1 MQLRDSTR
9 VREIFCKLIEADR
22 SDHQSLLDRECEGSV
37 SLRARVMEL
46 LDAHDLA
53 GKFLESPTIS
63 EEDTADGS
71 SSPHPA
77 ELAEIGTCIGP
88 YKLVEMIGEGG
99 FGVVFLAE
107 QEQPVQRQ
115 VALKII
121 KAGMD
126 TRQVVAR
133 FEAERQALA
142 MMEHPNIARVFD
154 GGATASGRPYF
165 VMELVR
171 GRPITEHCD
180 RQHLNTRQRL
190 ELFIP
195 VCRAIQHAH
204 QKGII
209 HRDLK
214 PSNILVTIEDGVASP
229 KVIDFGI
236 AKASSS
242 PRGRAAMTEQPQLI
256 GTPQYMSPEQAGAS
270 QDIDTR
276 SDIYSLGVL
285 LYQLLTGVPPF
296 DPARFKPASYDEIR
310 RLVREVEPPRPSTRL
325 ATRDDAA
332 QASAA
337 LQGIEL
343 SRLRRSLRGDLDWIV
358 MKAIEK
364 DPSRRYDTA
373 GDLAADVQRFLK
385 HEPVHAGPPGA
396 GYRLRK
402 LARRHRVAFLAVA
415 SVMISLAVG
424 LAIASFA
431 LVRARIAEHS
441 KEIMREDAVERL
453 WASYLAEARLSR
465 FSGRPG
471 QRFSGLAALQKA
483 AQIRPNLAVRNEAIA
498 CMSVP
503 DLQLVRSW
511 EGQPEGYEQMAFSNK
526 LDRYAK
532 GDQVGTIHVYDTR
545 SDAELF
551 SLPGDGAPLD
561 WFLAFSPNDRYLAAA
576 RAKSFAVWDL
586 VSRQVIF
593 STPSPITPLQAVDFS
608 PDSKLIAISAAP
620 DLLELYELSSGR
632 KVHSIPLEAR
642 ADRIRMDHQGKR
654 IAVSLQRRKIVIFSA
669 DDFSRLIDFRTA
681 GDIERLSWNSDGTL
695 LSAACR
701 DRNLYVWDPQNGQLQ
716 SSIDGHLAA
725 ALRVEFLHSD
735 RLLLS
740 TGWDYTAR
748 LWDPL
753 SGKQLLM
760 TPAPGFAVQVSP
772 DDQYIG
778 LCTGS
783 LSQLWKL
790 QQCRE
795 CRLFSGPLADDRGW
809 SSAISPDGRLLASA
823 SRGGIRIW
831 YLANDRQLAH
841 LAIDA
846 DSYVSLFFSS
856 DGRSLFAAGGGRLLQ
871 WAVPTCSLATKAADF
886 GEPVDIAPAK
896 GLAALGS
903 DGHTMVYDAGDGK
916 INLIDLRHPSQIIP
930 LGEHLG
936 NIRSIAVS
944 PDGKWAATSARRT
957 GSFRVWDL
965 AKREKAAEFGP
976 SSFDV
981 DMEGVAFS
989 PDGRWFVGGD
999 VGAYRFW
1006 EVGTWRL
1013 DHMIHRRRTH
1023 HPALIAFTR
1032 DGKTMAT
1039 IMGIEDAV
1047 QLVDPA
1053 TGKELATLE
1062 DPQMHEV
1069 GSLTIAGYG
1078 TSVAIGNL
1086 DHSTTVWDLQ
1096 LICKRLTD
1104 MGLDW

>member
-1 MQLRDSTR
+1 MQLQDSTR

-22 SDHQSLLDRECEGSV
+22 SDHQSLLDRECEGSA

-46 LDAHDLA
+46 LNAHDLA
-53 GKFLESPTIS
+53 GNFLESPTIS
-63 EEDTADGS
+63 EEDTADGFS
-71 SSPHPA
+71 SSQPA
-77 ELAEIGTCIGP
+77 ALAEIGTCIGP

-115 VALKII
+115 VALKIT

-133 FEAERQALA
+133 SEAERQALA

-154 GGATASGRPYF
+154 GGATDTGRPYF

-171 GRPITEHCD
+171 GLPITEHCD

-190 ELFIP
+190 EIFIP

-214 PSNILVTIEDGVASP
+214 PSNILVTFEDGIASP

-236 AKASSS
+236 AKASST
-242 PRGRAAMTEQPQLI
+242 PHGRLPMTEQPQLI

-296 DPARFKPASYDEIR
+296 DPARFKPAGYDEIR

-325 ATRDDAA
+325 ATRDAAA

-337 LQGIEL
+337 LQNIEL
-343 SRLRRSLRGDLDWIV
+343 SRLRRSLRGDLDWTV
-358 MKAIEK
+358 RKAIEK
-364 DPSRRYDTA
+364 DPARRYDPA
-373 GDLAADVQRFLK
+373 GDLAADVRRFLK

-396 GYRLRK
+396 AYRLGK
-402 LARRHRVAFLAVA
+402 MARRHRVALVAVA
-415 SVMISLAVG
+415 SVMISLAAG
-424 LAIASFA
+424 LAVASFA

-441 KEIMREDAVERL
+441 KEILREDAVERL
-453 WASYLAEARLSR
+453 WASYLAEARVSR

-483 AQIRPNLAVRNEAIA
+483 ARIRPNLAVRNEAIA

-503 DLQLVRSW
+503 DLELVRTW

-532 GDQVGTIHVYDTR
+532 GDQVGTIHVFDAR

-561 WFLAFSPNDRYLAAA
+561 WFVAFSPNDRYLAAA
-576 RAKSFAVWDL
+576 RAKSFVVWDL
-586 VSRQVIF
+586 DQRQIIF
-593 STPSPITPLQAVDFS
+593 STPVPITPLQAVDFS
-608 PDSKLIAISAAP
+608 PDSKLLAISASP
-620 DLLELYELSSGR
+620 DLLELYELSSGK
-632 KVHSIPLEAR
+632 KVRSIPLESR
-642 ADRIRMDHQGKR
+642 VDRIRIDHQGKHL
-654 IAVSLQRRKIVIFSA
+654 AVSLQKRKIIIFA
-669 DDFSRLIDFRTA
+669 MDDYSRQIEFKPP

-695 LSAACR
+695 LAAACR
-701 DRNLYVWDPQNGQLQ
+701 DRNLYVWDSQNGRLQ

-740 TGWDYTAR
+740 TSWDYTAR

-760 TPAPGFAVQVSP
+760 TSAPGFAVQISP

-783 LSQLWKL
+783 LSQLWRL
-790 QQCRE
+790 QQCQE

-831 YLANDRQLAH
+831 NLATDRELAH
-841 LAIDA
+841 MVISA
-846 DSYVSLFFSS
+846 DSYVGVFFSS
-856 DGRSLFAAGGGRLLQ
+856 DGKKLFAAGAGKLLQ
-871 WAVPTCSLATKAADF
+871 WTLPPGTPTIDNTSI
-886 GEPVDIAPAK
+886 GEPVDLAPAN
-896 GLAALGS
+896 GLAALGA
-903 DGHTMVYDAGDGK
+903 DGHTIVYDAGDGK
-916 INLIDLRHPSQIIP
+916 INLIDLRDPSHVTP

-965 AKREKAAEFGP
+965 AKREKIAEFGP

-1006 EVGTWRL
+1006 EVGSWRL
-1013 DHMIHRRRTH
+1013 DHVVHRRRTH
-1023 HPALIAFTR
+1023 HPALIAFR
-1032 DGKTMAT
+1032 GDGKVMAG
-1039 IMGIEDAV
+1039 IMGVEDAV
-1047 QLVDPA
+1047 QLIDPA

-1069 GSLTIAGYG
+1069 GSLAIAGDG
-1078 TSVAIGNL
+1078 TSVAIGNI

-1096 LICKRLTD
+1096 LICKRLMD

>member
-9 VREIFCKLIEADR
+9 VRDIFCKLIEADR
-22 SDHQSLLDRECEGSV
+22 SDHESLLDRECEGSA

-46 LDAHDLA
+46 LNAHDLA
-53 GKFLESPTIS
+53 GNFLESPTIS

-71 SSPHPA
+71 SSSQPA
-77 ELAEIGTCIGP
+77 ALAEIGTFIGP

-133 FEAERQALA
+133 FEAERQAVA

-171 GRPITEHCD
+171 GLPITEYCD
-180 RQHLNTRQRL
+180 RQHLSTRQRL

-214 PSNILVTIEDGVASP
+214 PTNILVATEDGVPSP

-236 AKASSS
+236 AKASSA
-242 PRGRAAMTEQPQLI
+242 PQGRAPMTEQPQLI

-296 DPARFKPASYDEIR
+296 DPERFKPAGYDEIR

-325 ATRDDAA
+325 ATRDAAA

-364 DPSRRYDTA
+364 DPARRYDTA
-373 GDLAADVQRFLK
+373 GDLAADVRRFLK

-396 GYRLRK
+396 AYRLGK
-402 LARRHRVAFLAVA
+402 MARRHRVALIAVA
-415 SVMISLAVG
+415 SVMISLAAG
-424 LAIASFA
+424 LAVASFA

-441 KEIMREDAVERL
+441 KEIMREDAVEKL
-453 WASYLAEARLSR
+453 WASYLAEARVSR

-483 AQIRPNLAVRNEAIA
+483 ARIRPNMAVRNEAIA

-503 DLQLVRSW
+503 DMELVRSW

-526 LDRYAK
+526 LDRYAR
-532 GDQVGTIHVYDTR
+532 GDQVGTIHVYETR

-551 SLPGDGAPLD
+551 SLPGDGNPLD
-561 WFLAFSPNDRYLAAA
+561 WFLMFSPDDRYLAAA
-576 RAKSFAVWDL
+576 REKSFAVWDL
-586 VSRQVIF
+586 VRRQIVF
-593 STPSPITPLQAVDFS
+593 STPFPITPVQAVDFS
-608 PDSKLIAISAAP
+608 PDSRLIAISVGP

-632 KVHSIPLEAR
+632 KVKSIPLEGR

-654 IAVSLQRRKIVIFSA
+654 LAVYLQRRKIVIFST
-669 DDFSRLIDFRTA
+669 DDWSRLIDFETP
-681 GDIERLSWNSDGTL
+681 GDIERLSWNSDGSL
-695 LSAACR
+695 LAGACR
-701 DRNLYVWDPQNGQLQ
+701 DRNLYVWDAFDGQMQ
-716 SSIDGHLAA
+716 SSIEGHLSA

-740 TGWDYTAR
+740 TSWDYTAR

-760 TPAPGFAVQVSP
+760 TPAPGYAVQVSP

-783 LSQLWKL
+783 LSQLWKI

-795 CRLFSGPLADDRGW
+795 CRLYSGPVTDDRGW
-809 SSAISPDGRLLASA
+809 SCAISPNGRLLANA
-823 SRGGIRIW
+823 SRGGVRIW
-831 YLANDRQLAH
+831 DLATDRQLAH
-841 LAIDA
+841 MAIEA
-846 DSYVSLFFSS
+846 DSYVNLFFSD
-856 DGRSLFAAGGGRLLQ
+856 DGKSLFAAGGGQVRR
-871 WAVPTCSLATKAADF
+871 WALPATLEAFKSRNLGAP
-886 GEPVDIAPAK
+886 EILAPAR
-896 GLAALGS
+896 GLAALGT
-903 DGHTMVYDAGDGK
+903 DGHTMVYDGGDGK
-916 INLIDLRHPSQIIP
+916 IYLVDLRNPSKVTQ

-936 NIRSIAVS
+936 TIRSIAVS

-965 AKREKAAEFGP
+965 AKRQRVAEFGP
-976 SSFDV
+976 SSFDI

-989 PDGRWFVGGD
+989 PDGKWFVGGD
-999 VGAYRFW
+999 AGAYRFW
-1006 EVGTWRL
+1006 NVGTWQL
-1013 DHMIHRRRTH
+1013 DHLIHRRRTH
-1023 HPALIAFTR
+1023 HPALIAFRR
-1032 DGKTMAT
+1032 DGKTMAA

-1047 QLVDPA
+1047 QLIDPA

-1069 GSLTIAGYG
+1069 GSLAIAGDG
-1078 TSVAIGNL
+1078 TSVAIGNI

-1096 LICKRLTD
+1096 LICKRLVD